1 MPIALST
8 ATEIV
13 DRYLVAEEQA
23 DFESISDLFSEN
35 PRIKNAANPELT
47 GPDALMVFCRGFWD
61 RTEQRAFEVID
72 ISVQANT
79 IYAFVNSALTFR
91 AGATFG
97 PVIARG
103 TFEVTLPTA
112 LKFVVNE
119 NYKIIDL
126 LVCHETATAARLAVG
141 PR

>member
-1 MPIALST
+1 MPIDLST

-23 DFESISDLFSEN
+23 DFESISALFSEN
-35 PRIKNAANPELT
+35 PRIKNAANPEIT
-47 GPDALMVFCRGFWD
+47 GSDALTRFCRGFWD
-61 RTEQRAFEVID
+61 RTERRDFEVID
-72 ISVQANT
+72 ISVQDNT
-79 IYAFVNSALTFR
+79 VYAFVNSALRFR
-91 AGATFG
+91 ASAAFG

-119 NYKIIDL
+119 NHKIIDL
-126 LVCHETATAARLAVG
+126 LVCHETTTAAQLAAG
-141 PR
+141 AR